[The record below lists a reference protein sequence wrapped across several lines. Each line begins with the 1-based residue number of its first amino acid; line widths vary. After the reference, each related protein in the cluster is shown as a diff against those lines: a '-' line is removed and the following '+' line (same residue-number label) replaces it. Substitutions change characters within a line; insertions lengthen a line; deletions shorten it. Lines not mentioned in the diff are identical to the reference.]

1 MLLLSRRHCLAALS
15 LALLVPSVSAVAFEP
30 ANAKNIEARGT
41 FTNSRL
47 RFEREKKGHV
57 AFIGGSITEMQGY
70 RPMVCNDLKKRF
82 PQTEFTFTDAGISST
97 CSTTGAFRLKSDVLS
112 KGPVDLFF
120 IEFAVNDDQDA
131 MHAKRESM
139 RGLEGIIRQCRQHN
153 PQMDIVVTFFVNEG
167 MLAKLQ
173 KGEVP
178 VSIAAHSEV
187 TQHYGVATN
196 HLAREVAERI
206 TDGRLT
212 WKIYGGVHPA
222 PAGNRICADMIDQ
235 MLSGV
240 WNKPLAADAQATAA
254 TLPAPLDPENYGGAK
269 FVSIKE
275 AAIKSGWTVGVPD
288 WTKIPGSK
296 RPRFTSID
304 ILSAD
309 QPEAEC
315 SLKFNGRALGVFV
328 VAGPDAGIIEVSIDG
343 RPFESRNLFHNYSAG
358 LHYPRTVMLATDLKP
373 GEHTATL
380 KIGSASDAR
389 SKGHAARIMQ
399 FCINE

>member
-1 MLLLSRRHCLAALS
+1 MLRLSRRFCLLVMS
-15 LALLVPSVSAVAFEP
+15 LAVLLPSVSASAVEP
-30 ANAKNIEARGT
+30 VNPKNFEARSS

-47 RFEREKKGHV
+47 RFERDKKGHV

-70 RPMVCNDLKKRF
+70 RPMACEDLKKRF
-82 PQTEFTFTDAGISST
+82 PETEFTFTDAGISST

-120 IEFAVNDDQDA
+120 VEFAVNDDQDA
-131 MHAKRESM
+131 MHAKKEAA

-167 MLAKLQ
+167 MLALLQ
-173 KGEVP
+173 KGQVP

-187 TQHYGVATN
+187 IEHYGVATN
-196 HLAREVAERI
+196 HLAREVAEQI
-206 TDGRLT
+206 SAGKLT

-222 PAGNRICADMIDQ
+222 PAGNRICADMINQ
-235 MLSGV
+235 MLSGA
-240 WNKPLAADAQATAA
+240 WSKPLASDAKATDYA
-254 TLPAPLDPENYGGAK
+254 LPAPLDAGNYGGGK
-269 FVSIKE
+269 FVSVKE
-275 AAIKSGWTVGVPD
+275 ATIKSGWTVGVPD
-288 WTKIPGSK
+288 WMKLPGSK

-304 ILSAD
+304 MLAAD
-309 QPEAEC
+309 QPGAEC
-315 SLKFNGRALGVFV
+315 SLKFKGNSLGVYV
-328 VAGPDAGIIEVSIDG
+328 VAGPDAGTIEVSVDG
-343 RPFESRNLFHNYSAG
+343 GPFETRNLYHNYSGG

-380 KIGSASDAR
+380 RISASSDSR

-399 FCINE
+399 FCVNE